1 MFASPYT
8 EPRCRVHDSF
18 VDFDD
23 VGSRAH
29 RRSVRIVGILALLSL
44 ALLIIAIVLIALRHL
59 VIGWALVGLY
69 IVIRFADRL
78 LLRPRL
84 GLKRWGIDRWRR

>member
-1 MFASPYT
+1 VS
-8 EPRCRVHDSF
+8 
-18 VDFDD
+18 FDD
-23 VGSRAH
+23 ASFRAH

-44 ALLIIAIVLIALRHL
+44 ALLVVAIVLIAMRHL
-59 VIGWALVGLY
+59 IIGWALVGLY
-69 IVIRFADRL
+69 VLTRFADRL